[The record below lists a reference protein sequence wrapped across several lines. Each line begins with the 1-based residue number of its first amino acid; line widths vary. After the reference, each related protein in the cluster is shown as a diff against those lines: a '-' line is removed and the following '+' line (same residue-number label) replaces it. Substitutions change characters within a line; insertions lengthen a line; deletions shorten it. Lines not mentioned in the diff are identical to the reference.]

1 MAIKSLNLANVGPFR
16 PRPDGSGSDGIK
28 LEFDANVNLFI
39 GPNNVGKSTILQ
51 ALAAVTARPRLA
63 RNAISA
69 LPGTF
74 TSAVTDRKSVV
85 DRPEAEFQLIW
96 SGPIG
101 DHREFWN
108 ALDYHLNEDY
118 SFGSLSIGSP
128 DGLREV
134 ENFTWDELAQ
144 EFGYVGYC
152 DTASRLQQMPPPKL
166 PGNSFGGLPPLTELS
181 LGGVTIPPPPAK
193 PPKLTPGMGEHGDDS
208 NVFEAV
214 ERHRGQEG
222 PGSWNVRPELD
233 RVISE
238 ITEGFHKEGFH
249 VDIDVGVFA
258 DDPESD
264 SEEWR
269 RGQYKHRTPD
279 GELTFPELSHGTRSV
294 LGWVAQL
301 MMGLSDHGDPLG
313 TGNWTEKPGVFI
325 IDEIDAH
332 LHPSWQRR
340 IIPTLQR
347 HFPNVQIFASTH
359 SPMMV
364 AGLKKGQVH
373 LLKRDA
379 TGQVVWSRND
389 RDIIGWTADEIY
401 RTFMGIDDPTDERTA
416 RHAEELRDLRNKDH
430 LTAEDEAR
438 MQELRRLV
446 NEDLLAGGWLK
457 AQDERF
463 DEMMRRFMANRA
475 SDLSQDGA

>member
-1 MAIKSLNLANVGPFR
+1 MPINSLKLSNVGPFR
-16 PRPDGSGSDGIK
+16 SRPDGTGSDGIE

-69 LPGTF
+69 LPGVF

-85 DRPEAEFQLIW
+85 ERPEAEFQLVW

-108 ALDYHLNEDY
+108 ALDYHINEDY

-152 DTASRLQQMPPPKL
+152 DTSSRRQQMPSPKL
-166 PGNSFGGLPPLTELS
+166 PGMFPGTLPELPEFR
-181 LGGVTIPPPPAK
+181 LGDITFRQSPPR
-193 PPKLTPGMGEHGDDS
+193 LTPGMGEHGDDS

-294 LGWVAQL
+294 WGWVAQL
-301 MMGLSDHGDPLG
+301 MMGLSDHGDPRG
-313 TGNWTEKPGVFI
+313 AANWTEQPGIFI

-379 TGQVVWSRND
+379 TGQVVWSRNEQ
-389 RDIIGWTADEIY
+389 DIIGWTMDEIY
-401 RTFMGIDDPTDERTA
+401 RKYMEIEDPTDEPTA
-416 RHAEELRDLRNKDH
+416 RHAEELRELRNKDS
-430 LTAEDEAR
+430 LTPEDEAR

-446 NEDLLAGGWLK
+446 NEDLLARGALN
-457 AQDERF
+457 AQQERF
-463 DEMMRRFMANRA
+463 DAMMQEYLRSRA